1 MYEAK
6 TTGRDMARFYS
17 METDQRAVA
26 RQTMEQQLRRAL
38 ERNELSLHYQ
48 PRLSA
53 QGAQLLGVEAL
64 LRWTSP
70 VLGSIPPSEF
80 IPIAEE
86 TGMIR
91 AIGSWVLQQA
101 CESGCAGSSWCW
113 MRAWAMPHRRTRWP
127 GCRSRSTCRPR
138 RCPTPRW
145 SPTSRRC
152 CCAPACPRTG
162 WSWRSPSPS

>member
-1 MYEAK
+1 MSCSVGIAVYPEDGGDIDELMRRADAAMYEAK

-17 METDQRAVA
+17 IETDQRAVA

-38 ERNELSLHYQ
+38 ERHELSLHYQ

-80 IPIAEE
+80 LSLIHI
-86 TGMIR
+86 
-91 AIGSWVLQQA
+91 
-101 CESGCAGSSWCW
+101 
-113 MRAWAMPHRRTRWP
+113 
-127 GCRSRSTCRPR
+127 
-138 RCPTPRW
+138 
-145 SPTSRRC
+145 
-152 CCAPACPRTG
+152 
-162 WSWRSPSPS
+162 